1 LTRDEWTGVRIPV
14 ALAKKIDQF
23 LKREEAKSSGM
34 FSRSDLVTRV
44 VSDWLASFYIV
55 GREPEADED
64 AEFYVRS
71 VGLEAFKKE
80 RKSKQTKRDI
90 FEEQRQDILNEINPY
105 NRTRWSQDD
114 RDRLAETIRTYPN
127 KEIQEVLKK
136 KTFSPEEMVKMI
148 ESFVKGQYYN
158 DENAIGFI
166 ERILDRGHGKEEEPL
181 KREQGQKQEQ
191 KQK

>member
-64 AEFYVRS
+64 AEFYVR
-71 VGLEAFKKE
+71 
-80 RKSKQTKRDI
+80 
-90 FEEQRQDILNEINPY
+90 
-105 NRTRWSQDD
+105 
-114 RDRLAETIRTYPN
+114 
-127 KEIQEVLKK
+127 
-136 KTFSPEEMVKMI
+136 
-148 ESFVKGQYYN
+148 
-158 DENAIGFI
+158 
-166 ERILDRGHGKEEEPL
+166 
-181 KREQGQKQEQ
+181 
-191 KQK
+191 